1 MKAKNLIFIVAIAFG
16 LVCPAH
22 AFDEGTVKGSKVN
35 VRGQATLNSE
45 VVTQLNNGESVV
57 IIEQVRAK
65 RAGAKDPKYY
75 YKIALP
81 ASTPVWV
88 SAAYVKDNKVS
99 ATRLNVRSGPGEN
112 FSVLGRLTKGTPVVE
127 IRKMDQ
133 WLEIEATDSVHG
145 FVATSLVNKKERVP
159 EIASAPTS
167 FDPVPVPPSVPVI
180 PEPVVP
186 STTPAFT
193 ALQVEEVGDGLPAVS
208 APITNFE
215 PVTPAPAP
223 VAMESPALAPVATES
238 FPTGPN
244 SIISETTVTTVS
256 TAPAT
261 PDVQPN
267 PLVSLAEEPEPEPT
281 DVGYR
286 TIDPNKPKKTWFGR
300 WWQDITTKK
309 KRDEQEA
316 AEAAASKG
324 KFHEP
329 PPVAADG
336 PPPVRVVSREGV
348 VVRSWNI
355 QAPSDWALK
364 EVYTGRIVNYL
375 WTTHT
380 NIPWQDLKGRTV
392 IISGEEAI
400 DRRWKRTPVLRIE
413 TLKTIDNDGEG

>member
-16 LVCPAH
+16 LICPAH

-45 VVTQLNNGESVV
+45 VVTQLNKGESVV

-81 ASTPVWV
+81 ANTPVWV
-88 SAAYVKDNKVS
+88 SAAFVKDNKVS

-145 FVATSLVNKKERVP
+145 FVATSLVNKNEMVP

-167 FDPVPVPPSVPVI
+167 LEPVPVPPSVPVI
-180 PEPVVP
+180 PDAVVP
-186 STTPAFT
+186 ATPPAFT
-193 ALQVEEVGDGLPAVS
+193 SIQVEEVGFGVPA
-208 APITNFE
+208 APAPMPTFE
-215 PVTPAPAP
+215 PITPAPAP
-223 VAMESPALAPVATES
+223 VAGLTTTDS
-238 FPTGPN
+238 FTTGPN
-244 SIISETTVTTVS
+244 SIVSETTVTTVS
-256 TAPAT
+256 TAPPT
-261 PDVQPN
+261 PEVRPD
-267 PLVSLAEEPEPEPT
+267 PLMSLSEAPEPEPT
-281 DVGYR
+281 DVNYR
-286 TIDPNKPKKTWFGR
+286 TIDPNKPKKTWLGR
-300 WWQDITTKK
+300 WWQDISTKK
-309 KRDEQEA
+309 KKDEQQA
-316 AEAAASKG
+316 AEAAANKG
-324 KFHEP
+324 RFHEP
-329 PPVAADG
+329 PTEAADG
-336 PPPVRVVSREGV
+336 PPPVRVVTREGV

-392 IISGEEAI
+392 LISGEEAI